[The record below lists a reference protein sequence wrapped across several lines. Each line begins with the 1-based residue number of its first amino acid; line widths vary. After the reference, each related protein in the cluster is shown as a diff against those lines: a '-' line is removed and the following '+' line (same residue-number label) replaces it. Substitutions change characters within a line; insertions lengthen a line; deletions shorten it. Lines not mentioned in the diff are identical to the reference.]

1 MNIKQA
7 CWCLGL
13 LTFINT
19 GILATGTGSLM
30 DDFSKQPESRW
41 EFITDQVMGG
51 VSTGQ
56 VKFEAVD
63 GRMAAHL
70 TGKVSTV
77 NRGGFIQFRS
87 KLDTPLTDTLE
98 GVWLTVKGNGE
109 PYFVHLRTSGTI
121 LPWQYYQAE
130 FQTTGEWQTIR
141 LPFSAFKPSG
151 TFLRETPKP
160 SAVRSVGIVAF
171 GKDYQADL
179 WVQAVG
185 FY

>member
-1 MNIKQA
+1 MKAIITI
-7 CWCLGL
+7 L
-13 LTFINT
+13 LFFLNATL
-19 GILATGTGSLM
+19 LAGANPMM
-30 DDFSKQPESRW
+30 DDFSGKPEARW
-41 EFITDQVMGG
+41 EFLTDQVMGG
-51 VSTGQ
+51 VSTGRMS
-56 VKFEAVD
+56 FETID
-63 GRMAAHL
+63 GRPVAHL
-70 TGKVSTV
+70 SGTVSTA
-77 NRGGFIQFRS
+77 NRGGFIQFRTAL
-87 KLDTPLTDTLE
+87 KEPLADNVS
-98 GVWLTVKGNGE
+98 GVEITVKGNGE

>member
-7 CWCLGL
+7 CWCFGL
-13 LTFINT
+13 LTLMST
-19 GILATGTGSLM
+19 GIMATGTGSLM

-56 VKFEAVD
+56 VKFELVD
-63 GRMAAHL
+63 GRSAAHL
-70 TGKVSTV
+70 TGKVSTE
-77 NRGGFIQFRS
+77 NRGGFIQFRR
-87 KLDTPLTDTLE
+87 KLDTPLSDALE
-98 GVWLTVKGNGE
+98 GVWVTVKGNGE

-160 SAVRSVGIVAF
+160 SAVKSVGIVAF

>member
-1 MNIKQA
+1 MHKKQIF
-7 CWCLGL
+7 WCFGL
-13 LTFINT
+13 LTLMT
-19 GILATGTGSLM
+19 SAVLASGSGSLM

-56 VKFEAVD
+56 VRFEPIE
-63 GRMAAHL
+63 GRTAAHL
-70 TGKVSTV
+70 TGKVSTE

-87 KLDTPLTDTLE
+87 KLDTPLSDALS
-98 GVWLTVKGNGE
+98 GVWLTVKGNSE

-130 FQTTGEWQTIR
+130 FQTTGQWQTIR
-141 LPFSAFKPSG
+141 LPWAAFKPSG
-151 TFLRETPKP
+151 TFLRETPKA
-160 SAVRSVGIVAF
+160 SAVKSVGIVAF

-179 WVQAVG
+179 WVQAIG